1 MRCSDQKVK
10 WPGVLLCRKDCEAK
24 WWPGSSAAHEEPP
37 GVMAV
42 VAGAVEEAKV
52 HKHWRT
58 HKLEEAIG
66 ISWEHN
72 THTKYP
78 VVVAQPRGAR
88 ARTTTETTS
97 KRKKRSEPATG
108 SRTSGRK
115 KQVKGGGDIRKLMS
129 PASS

>member
-1 MRCSDQKVK
+1 
-10 WPGVLLCRKDCEAK
+10 
-24 WWPGSSAAHEEPP
+24 
-37 GVMAV
+37 MAV

-72 THTKYP
+72 SCTKYP
-78 VVVAQPRGAR
+78 VVVARPRV
-88 ARTTTETTS
+88 RTTTATS